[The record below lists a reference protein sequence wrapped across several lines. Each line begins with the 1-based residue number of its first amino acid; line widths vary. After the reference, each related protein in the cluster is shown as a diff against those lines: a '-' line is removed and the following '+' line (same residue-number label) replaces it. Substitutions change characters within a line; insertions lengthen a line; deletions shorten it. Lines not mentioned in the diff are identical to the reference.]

1 MSDTDTK
8 TTAEWDDEYTSS
20 VGIFP
25 DSLGIADG
33 ATTKELTLTKRQGF
47 QVKFGTFS

>member
-8 TTAEWDDEYTSS
+8 TTAEWDDKYTRN

-25 DSLGIADG
+25 DSFGIAEG
-33 ATTKELTLTKRQGF
+33 ETTKELTLTKRQGF
-47 QVKFGTFS
+47 RVKFGTFS